1 MRESFGASSSKS
13 KSSSGSGNNPVAAR
27 APPAKKKGGK
37 RGAPQTFASK
47 LFNVLQAAEGKKGSP
62 VSWCLEGNSFTVH
75 NDKDF
80 ETQVLTANYR
90 HGKFS
95 SFQRQL
101 NMYGFRKVA
110 DCSDRTY
117 SHPFFRR
124 DQSDLLAQ
132 VRRVVNDTVGAANA
146 SATFSPSGNPVV
158 KRPAHEL
165 APSIRRP
172 KQQQAGGRK
181 SESADNGESGGG
193 GGVGSR
199 RPPARKKARRSRDVT
214 PSTSAVSTATMSAT
228 GGGLR
233 PKLAS
238 GGGEAV
244 GSASPRGDGDS
255 NSTVFPAPSQQQQ
268 QQQQQQPGRAAA
280 AAIASTTPAAQQTR
294 HAPRPWPQ
302 QHQQHQHQ
310 HQRVN
315 EEQLHHQQRPL
326 SAQQVAAGQRNP
338 SLQEFSS
345 VWSRHTG
352 RWDVPALDG
361 SSLGDDG
368 GTWTT
373 ASSSAAS
380 SVEEAV
386 SPVLLPTTPASLDC
400 SKSFVPPFRLQQDV
414 SPSLADM
421 CRRNGYGGHP
431 ASSSGAQAN
440 TFGPSNLVLVSPA
453 PVMFGGGG
461 GGCGGPD
468 AEVDVLNGRRGDPM
482 PPSTAATFARS
493 SPAMMYHSE
502 AQGPVGQDAPGGG
515 LYITGGGTG
524 WRGGGGRGDEG
535 GILPADKAGH
545 GPTLTR
551 CPSFDKIFGRQD
563 PHSSSHGN
571 QPGMAQLDNPRTA
584 KPGAAIDTGNA
595 VVPISPTASANAAA
609 DGWDLACLGGAGWG
623 SPDTTESPAAEV
635 WAAIP
640 PLIAQESCERGVS
653 PRPSPFGEAG
663 GVGSVYQQQQ
673 QQQHAGPYNRTL
685 SPPPAYPLTVAGG
698 GAGRKGEASVGGG
711 AVATDPLSWSVLGED
726 AAKAGTRLGYA
737 DEGLMMATGGGGV
750 VRRASPPFSTM
761 PPPGVA
767 PLG

>member
-1 MRESFGASSSKS
+1 MRGSLGASSSKS
-13 KSSSGSGNNPVAAR
+13 KGSSGSGSNPVAAR

-146 SATFSPSGNPVV
+146 NATFSPSGNPVV
-158 KRPAHEL
+158 KRPAHAL
-165 APSIRRP
+165 APSVRRP
-172 KQQQAGGRK
+172 KLQQAGGRK
-181 SESADNGESGGG
+181 GESADNSESGGG
-193 GGVGSR
+193 GSR
-199 RPPARKKARRSRDVT
+199 RQAARKKARRCRDVT
-214 PSTSAVSTATMSAT
+214 PSSSSA
-228 GGGLR
+228 
-233 PKLAS
+233 
-238 GGGEAV
+238 
-244 GSASPRGDGDS
+244 
-255 NSTVFPAPSQQQQ
+255 
-268 QQQQQQPGRAAA
+268 
-280 AAIASTTPAAQQTR
+280 
-294 HAPRPWPQ
+294 
-302 QHQQHQHQ
+302 
-310 HQRVN
+310 
-315 EEQLHHQQRPL
+315 
-326 SAQQVAAGQRNP
+326 
-338 SLQEFSS
+338 EFSS

-352 RWDVPALDG
+352 RWDVPAVNG

-431 ASSSGAQAN
+431 PSSSGAPTN
-440 TFGPSNLVLVSPA
+440 TFGPSNPVLVSPA

-461 GGCGGPD
+461 GGGSGGGRD
-468 AEVDVLNGRRGDPM
+468 AEVDVLDGRRGDPM
-482 PPSTAATFARS
+482 PSSTAATFARS

-515 LYITGGGTG
+515 LYIMGGGTG
-524 WRGGGGRGDEG
+524 WRGGGGGRGDEG
-535 GILPADKAGH
+535 GIPPADEAGH
-545 GPTLTR
+545 GPTPTR
-551 CPSFDKIFGRQD
+551 CPSFDKIFGRQE
-563 PHSSSHGN
+563 PRSSSHGN

-595 VVPISPTASANAAA
+595 VVPVSPTASANATA

-640 PLIAQESCERGVS
+640 PLVAQESCERGVS
-653 PRPSPFGEAG
+653 PRPSPFG
-663 GVGSVYQQQQ
+663 
-673 QQQHAGPYNRTL
+673 
-685 SPPPAYPLTVAGG
+685 G
-698 GAGRKGEASVGGG
+698 GAGRKGEPSVGGG
-711 AVATDPLSWSVLGED
+711 AAATDPLNWSVLSDD
-726 AAKAGTRLGYA
+726 AAKAGMRLGYA
-737 DEGLMMATGGGGV
+737 DEGSMMATGGGGGGV
-750 VRRASPPFSTM
+750 VRRASPPYSIM
-761 PPPGVA
+761 PPPGLA